1 MNNGKR
7 IMAIIKSIDDS
18 LVTKNYFAA
27 MSSTLILIEICGSVE
42 FEKANS
48 KERYLNWVEEFLL
61 PFLKDKYNSD
71 KYLNKENLYYLRCS
85 LLHQGSTD
93 PTTQRAYYKNE
104 FNRVYDIIPIINNI
118 DSLEIIVTDVENPP
132 EKINSDYIEYDS
144 NHPTVFVDVR
154 YFCKKVMKA
163 SIHWLKSK
171 SEDKK
176 FHEKDMN
183 IFSVGSVAVNKD
195 DSNRLIIVRG

>member
-27 MSSTLILIEICGSVE
+27 MSSSLILIEICASVE
-42 FEKANS
+42 FENTSS
-48 KERYLNWVEEFLL
+48 KERYLKWVETFLI
-61 PFLKDKYNSD
+61 PFLKDTYKSD

-93 PTTQRAYYKNE
+93 PTTQRAYYKSE
-104 FNRVYDIIPIINNI
+104 FNRVYDIIPFINNI
-118 DSLEIIVTDVENPP
+118 DNLEVMVTNVENPP
-132 EKINSDYIEYDS
+132 EKNNDDYIESYT
-144 NHPTVFVDVR
+144 NLPTVFVDVR

-163 SIHWLKSK
+163 SIHWLNRKSK
-171 SEDKK
+171 DEE
-176 FHEKDMN
+176 FNEKDMN
-183 IFSVGSVAVNKD
+183 IFSVGSVAVNTD
-195 DSNRLIIVRG
+195 NSNHILIVRG